1 MHPMS
6 EGDAFLSAALLLL
19 AESSAERQD
28 RAETEAAL
36 EQTGTYYR
44 SAQGSYYR
52 LPDDTNVIETR
63 LGKRYDCGPANDQLS
78 PARKFRT
85 T

>member
-1 MHPMS
+1 MNPVR
-6 EGDAFLSAALLLL
+6 EGDALFAAALILL
-19 AESSAERQD
+19 EEGSTERRD

-44 SAQGSYYR
+44 STQGTYYR
-52 LPDDTNVIETR
+52 LPDDTNVIESR